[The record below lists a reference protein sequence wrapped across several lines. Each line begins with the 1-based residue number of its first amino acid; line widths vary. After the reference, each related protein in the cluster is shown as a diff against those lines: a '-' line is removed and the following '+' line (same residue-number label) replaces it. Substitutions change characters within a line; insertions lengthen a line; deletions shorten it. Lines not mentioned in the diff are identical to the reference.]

1 MVPNIHNNM
10 LDLVIEVII
19 QVEVGLAMVLVVMAI
34 NIMVV
39 NIMVAT
45 GMAIMAVK
53 MEVVIK
59 FIMVIMVNY

>member
-19 QVEVGLAMVLVVMAI
+19 QVMVGLAMVPVVMAI

-45 GMAIMAVK
+45 GMAIMAVN

-59 FIMVIMVNY
+59 FIMVIMINY